1 MNEALISIGQFA
13 SLTWL
18 SPKALRLY
26 QSQGILEPAEIDPAT
41 GYRYYA
47 PGQIPTARRIGLLRR
62 AGVSLAEIGR
72 FFEAP
77 TAAQVDEWRR
87 DLDAEIAERRQL
99 FDHVAHTLNSIEVMP
114 MPTDTDTDNSSLK
127 LERAVP
133 VLASLDIEA
142 TQRFYAD
149 KLGFA
154 AVARYPDYGIVERDG
169 VQIHFWL
176 TDDADIPKATSCRV
190 DVTGVDELYEE
201 MTAAGVVHPNGPLT
215 DQPWG
220 LREFAVLDG
229 DGNMI
234 KFGQPTVA

>member
-1 MNEALISIGQFA
+1 MDEALISIGQFA
-13 SLTWL
+13 GLTWL

-26 QSQGILEPAEIDPAT
+26 QSQGLLEPAEIEPGS
-41 GYRYYA
+41 GYRYYS
-47 PGQIPTARRIGLLRR
+47 PSQIPVARRIGLLRR
-62 AGVSLAEIGR
+62 AGISLAEIAA
-72 FFEAP
+72 FLEEP
-77 TAAQVDEWRR
+77 TKQQIEDWHG
-87 DLDAEIAERRQL
+87 DLDVEIVERRQL
-99 FDHVAHTLNSIEVMP
+99 LDHVARTLDSTEVTP
-114 MPTDTDTDNSSLK
+114 MPADPSGAQ

-142 TQRFYAD
+142 TQRFYAE
-149 KLGFA
+149 KLGFT

-190 DVTGVDELYEE
+190 EVVGVDELYKE
-201 MTAAGVVHPNGPLT
+201 MTAAGVVHPNGPLR

-220 LREFAVLDG
+220 LREFAALDG

-234 KFGQPTVA
+234 KFGQRADA